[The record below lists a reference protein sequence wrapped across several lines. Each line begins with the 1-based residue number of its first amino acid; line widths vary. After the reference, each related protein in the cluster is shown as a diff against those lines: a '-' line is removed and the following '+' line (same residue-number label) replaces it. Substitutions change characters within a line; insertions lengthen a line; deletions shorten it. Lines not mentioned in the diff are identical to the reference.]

1 MSLKLSEPMSQPWHS
16 SAPARV
22 DGAAAANTELSGRTI
37 DSEDNLDKALVH
49 AKDDVQIGY
58 ALNAVQHQRSAP
70 TDLFG
75 TAHVGGRETVEML
88 SRMKCSEVFRLSH
101 EVSGGGLPSHTG
113 TTVIDTPGSQ
123 IDLDHA
129 QKVDRDFQS
138 GLEVPLAQSDPI
150 VPSQATI
157 QRASLQDGGDQI
169 GNQFQESDAAGSQFP
184 PTWPWTQLPVEE
196 AARAPG
202 LDLPPFELPAFH
214 FAGQGQELRPAA
226 LISLFTA

>member
-58 ALNAVQHQRSAP
+58 ALNAVQHQHSAP

-129 QKVDRDFQS
+129 QNATSNLVWRCHWHRVTPLCLLRQQFRGPHSKMVGIRSETSSRKVTMQEASFHQRGHGRNCQ
-138 GLEVPLAQSDPI
+138 LKKPLAP
-150 VPSQATI
+150 
-157 QRASLQDGGDQI
+157 
-169 GNQFQESDAAGSQFP
+169 
-184 PTWPWTQLPVEE
+184 
-196 AARAPG
+196 
-202 LDLPPFELPAFH
+202 LD
-214 FAGQGQELRPAA
+214 
-226 LISLFTA
+226 